1 MSLTANEPD
10 AGTGR
15 PAPRRTRVTRKRRA
29 EAIVG
34 ILADHYSGG
43 DITLDAS
50 NAWELL
56 VAAIL
61 AAQCTDERVNKITP
75 ALFERFPDTAAF
87 AASSPAEI
95 EPYIKSCGLFRN
107 KAKSIHGA
115 AVYLLENEAGE
126 VPDDE
131 KRLLAV
137 PGVGRKIANLL
148 LGDIFGKQ
156 AIVVDTHCSR
166 VSQLIG
172 LTEHKDP
179 ARIERDLMR
188 HVPEE
193 HWTDWGHLMV
203 AHGRR
208 ICIARRPECE
218 RCPIAGA
225 CAYGRKR
232 LKLDGWDLTNRLT
245 AEGESGTRADG
256 SLTETAE

>member
-1 MSLTANEPD
+1 MSLNENEPNTA
-10 AGTGR
+10 AGA
-15 PAPRRTRVTRKRRA
+15 PAPKRTRVTRKRRA
-29 EAIVG
+29 EAIVS
-34 ILADHYSGG
+34 ILTDHYSGG
-43 DITLDAS
+43 DITLDAA

-75 ALFERFPDTAAF
+75 ALFERFPDMEAF
-87 AASSPAEI
+87 SVSSPPEI

-115 AVYLLENEAGE
+115 AVYLLENEAGV

-137 PGVGRKIANLL
+137 PGVGRKIANLI

-179 ARIERDLMR
+179 TRIERDLMR

-208 ICIARRPECE
+208 ICVARRPECE

-232 LKLDGWDLTNRLT
+232 LKLDGWDLTNRLN
-245 AEGESGTRADG
+245 AEEEGGDQPEDG
-256 SLTETAE
+256 SAETAE